1 MKAKE
6 ANELI
11 LKNFCERYNL
21 EVKRFFHEPYFIFAN
36 DTLKFSVKSLKGW
49 IFAVWSRQCP
59 DDEWDGK
66 FSIICEHAAFVDKF
80 KPDHTWVTINEVEP
94 FNVTDFSA
102 MDAYM
107 NLMKE
112 NHHKAFVA
120 AQCDYPPCF
129 PAYEKTPFGS
139 SIWGYQHEIDDDGND
154 YNSGISE
161 QDFITNQ
168 ITRYKRAMKAEQM
181 WLNLAHMKQLKL
193 AQEIVNQFGF
203 VKYVGFFDTDTDS
216 WRSYPKYEIVVG
228 VSDENISDNG
238 TEGVYEKVKVFNDF
252 LQKYNNIGLCGAW
265 QAESVSHLHDTFDLF
280 PVSKGL
286 DQKCQFI
293 VYEENPN
300 EVIRRK
306 KGKEFREGIPSEF
319 KVDRLLERAIKMSE
333 SIN

>member
-1 MKAKE
+1 
-6 ANELI
+6 
-11 LKNFCERYNL
+11 
-21 EVKRFFHEPYFIFAN
+21 
-36 DTLKFSVKSLKGW
+36 
-49 IFAVWSRQCP
+49 
-59 DDEWDGK
+59 
-66 FSIICEHAAFVDKF
+66 
-80 KPDHTWVTINEVEP
+80 
-94 FNVTDFSA
+94 
-102 MDAYM
+102 M

-112 NHHKAFVA
+112 NYHKAFVA

-129 PAYEKTPFGS
+129 PAYEKTSFG

-168 ITRYKRAMKAEQM
+168 VTRYRRAMKAEQM

-319 KVDRLLERAIKMSE
+319 KVERLLERAIKMSE